1 MRIVSVSRREA
12 YKKKIDLLSRQRAD
26 GRVCVT
32 PFRRNQLEVRVH
44 TFRDMCIDKALHLN
58 EWSHTLHLF
67 RIYLHMRNI
76 HNYRMKWK
84 RCVLTHWDS
93 GKRAKRKHYI
103 HTILFISFWS
113 WLRVR
118 KHNQTWMAFEKCVC
132 VRARWK
138 ERERHTQTRNEKK
151 RETLVEWKA
160 EKW

>member
-84 RCVLTHWDS
+84 RCVHIGTVEKGPNGNIIYTQFCSSRFGVDYACAS
-93 GKRAKRKHYI
+93 TTKHEWR
-103 HTILFISFWS
+103 SK
-113 WLRVR
+113 V
-118 KHNQTWMAFEKCVC
+118 CVC

-151 RETLVEWKA
+151 RETLLEWKA